1 MALDVRAAA
10 AGAIGDVLGGQS
22 LNQTLPARLDQVAE
36 RDRALLQHLCY
47 GTLRAAPRLQALL
60 AQLLDK
66 PLRDKDRDIT
76 ALLLC
81 GLYQLDSTRVPD
93 HAAVA
98 TTVQATRVLKKPWAK
113 GMTNAVLRRFLRE
126 RESLASKLDAAA
138 TSSHPAWLYEKI
150 LAQWP
155 AQAATIFAANNQQP
169 PMTLRVNSGRL
180 SRAACLDALQQHG
193 IDATAGSLG
202 PHALQL
208 ARPTDVRALPGF
220 LTGLLSV
227 QDEAA
232 QMAALLLAPRAG
244 ERVLDA
250 CAAPGGKT
258 CHVLEVQPALAELV
272 AMDIDAARLQR
283 VAENLARLNLA
294 ATLLV
299 GNATQPPPQLL
310 PSSFDRILVDAPCT
324 ASGVIRRHPDV
335 KMLRRDSD
343 IAQLAGQQLQILK
356 GLWPLLKPGGTLL
369 YVTCSIFEEENS
381 RVVQRFIGAQGD
393 ASVLYEPITWG
404 EKVACGRQ
412 ILPSPG
418 GPDGLFYALLGKAS
432 A

>member
-10 AGAIGDVLGGQS
+10 AGVIGDVLGGHS
-22 LNQTLPARLDQVAE
+22 LNQTLPARQDLVAE
-36 RDRALLQHLCY
+36 RDRALLQQLCY
-47 GTLRAAPRLQALL
+47 GTLREAPRLQALL
-60 AQLLDK
+60 GLLLDK

-98 TTVQATRVLKKPWAK
+98 ATVNATRVLKKPWAK
-113 GMTNAVLRRFLRE
+113 GMTNAVLRRYLRE
-126 RESLASKLDAAA
+126 REPLALTLDAAA
-138 TSSHPAWLYEKI
+138 AASHPAWLYEKI

-155 AQAATIFAANNQQP
+155 DKAATIFAANNQQP
-169 PMTLRVNSGRL
+169 PMTLRVNSSQL
-180 SRAACLDALQQHG
+180 SREACLDILQQQG
-193 IDATAGSLG
+193 IDATAGMLS

-208 ARPTDVRALPGF
+208 TRPMDVWTIPGF
-220 LTGLLSV
+220 STGMLSV

-232 QMAALLLAPRAG
+232 QMAALLLAPCAG

-258 CHVLEVQPALAELV
+258 CHILEVQPALAELV
-272 AMDIDAARLQR
+272 AMDIDAGRLQR

-294 ATLLV
+294 ATLVV
-299 GNATQPPPQLL
+299 GNAAQPPPQLL

-335 KMLRRDSD
+335 KLLRRDSD
-343 IAQLAGQQLQILK
+343 IAQLADQQLQILR

-369 YVTCSIFEEENS
+369 YATCSIFAEENS
-381 RVVQRFIGAQGD
+381 QVVQRFLCEQGD
-393 ASVLYEPITWG
+393 ASVLDEPVAWG
-404 EKVACGRQ
+404 EKTAKGRQ
-412 ILPSPG
+412 LLPTHE

-432 A
+432 E

>member
-1 MALDVRAAA
+1 MPLDVRAAA
-10 AGAIGDVLGGQS
+10 AGVIGDVLGGQS
-22 LNQTLPARLDQVAE
+22 LNQTLPARQDLVGE
-36 RDRALLQHLCY
+36 RDRALLQQLCY
-47 GTLRAAPRLQALL
+47 GTLREAPRLQALL

-98 TTVQATRVLKKPWAK
+98 ATVNATRVLKKPWAK
-113 GMTNAVLRRFLRE
+113 GMTNAVMRRYLRE
-126 RESLASKLDAAA
+126 RESLALTLDPAAA
-138 TSSHPAWLYEKI
+138 ASHPAWLYEKI

-155 AQAATIFAANNQQP
+155 EQAAKIFTANNQQP
-169 PMTLRVNSGRL
+169 PMTLRVNSSRL
-180 SRAACLDALQQHG
+180 SREACLDILQQQG
-193 IDATAGSLG
+193 IDAIAGTLS

-208 ARPTDVRALPGF
+208 TRPMDVWTIPGF
-220 LTGLLSV
+220 TTGMLSV

-232 QMAALLLAPRAG
+232 QLAALLLAPRAG

-250 CAAPGGKT
+250 CAAPGGKA
-258 CHVLEVQPALAELV
+258 CHILEAQPALDELV
-272 AMDIDAARLQR
+272 AMDIDAGRLQR

-294 ATLLV
+294 ATLVV
-299 GNATQPPPQLL
+299 GNAAQPPPQLL

-335 KMLRRDSD
+335 KLLRRGSD
-343 IAQLAGQQLQILK
+343 IAQLADQQLQILK

-369 YVTCSIFEEENS
+369 YATCSIFAEENS
-381 RVVQRFIGAQGD
+381 QVVQRFLCTQGD
-393 ASVLYEPITWG
+393 ASALHEPAAWG
-404 EKVACGRQ
+404 EEVACGRQ
-412 ILPSPG
+412 LLPAHDGS
-418 GPDGLFYALLGKAS
+418 DGLFYALLCKAS